1 MITKKMG
8 DALNEQVNKEFYS
21 AYLYLAMSAWF
32 HTKGLDG
39 FSNWLRI
46 QYQEEQAHAL
56 RFYDFLID
64 RDYEIELLAI
74 EQPTNIWETPLDA
87 FKAVLEH
94 EQYITGRINTLSD
107 IAIEQKDHAT
117 RSMLVWFVDEQ
128 VEEEKNA
135 NDIINQLKLIGDNG
149 YGLLMLDK
157 ELAVRVFV
165 APTFGQGPA
174 A

>member
-32 HTKGLDG
+32 HNKGLDG
-39 FSNWLRI
+39 FANWMRI
-46 QYQEEQAHAL
+46 QFQEEQAHAL
-56 RFYDFLID
+56 RFYDFLIE
-64 RDYEIELLAI
+64 RDFEVELLAI
-74 EQPTNIWETPLDA
+74 DRPTNTWESPLDA

-94 EQYITGRINTLSD
+94 EQYITGRINMLSD

-157 ELAVRVFV
+157 ELALRVFV

>member
-1 MITKKMG
+1 MITKQMG
-8 DALNEQVNKEFYS
+8 DAMNEQVNKEFYS
-21 AYLYLAMSAWF
+21 AFLYLAMSAWF

-46 QYQEEQAHAL
+46 QYLEEQAHAL
-56 RFYDFLID
+56 RFFDFLAD
-64 RDYEIELLAI
+64 RDYAVVLDTIEKPAN
-74 EQPTNIWETPLDA
+74 EWVTPLDA
-87 FKAVLEH
+87 FKAVIGH
-94 EQYITGRINTLSD
+94 EQYITSRINMLSD

-135 NDIINQLKLIGDNG
+135 NDIINQLKFIGDNG

-157 ELAVRVFV
+157 DLATRVFV
-165 APTFGQGPA
+165 APTFGQATQP
-174 A
+174 

>member
-1 MITKKMG
+1 MITKQMG
-8 DALNEQVNKEFYS
+8 DALNEQVNKELYS
-21 AYLYLAMSAWF
+21 AYLYLAMSTWF

-39 FSNWLRI
+39 FANWMRI
-46 QYQEEQAHAL
+46 QFQEEQAHAL
-56 RFYDFLID
+56 RFYDFLIE
-64 RDYEIELLAI
+64 RDYEVELLAI
-74 EQPTNIWETPLDA
+74 ERPDNTWESPLDA
-87 FKAVLEH
+87 FKAVLNH

-128 VEEEKNA
+128 IEEEKNA

-157 ELAVRVFV
+157 ELAARVYV
-165 APTFGQGPA
+165 APTFGQGTA